1 MQSANSSA
9 YRYDIYA
16 IIHKALRR
24 FMFDTVSAVGGLD
37 DEDDAAVAAA
47 VAQVRELAH
56 LCRIHLDKENHFVH
70 PAMEARV
77 PASTAF
83 IAADHVQ
90 HEREIDELFAL
101 ADTVDGA
108 AGALR
113 QRALRT
119 LYRQLALFTGHNM
132 LHMEHEET
140 EHNAVLW
147 SAYSDAELTVLEQS
161 IVAAIAPEDKMPV
174 LRCLLVGMNRQER
187 AAMLADMR
195 DHAPAPVF
203 AGVLELAAATL
214 APAEHHKLLADLDMH
229 TLKAA

>member
-1 MQSANSSA
+1 MQQANA
-9 YRYDIYA
+9 NRYDIYA

-24 FMFDTVSAVGGLD
+24 FMFDTVSAVGGVD
-37 DEDDAAVAAA
+37 GDDDAAIAASL
-47 VAQVRELAH
+47 AQVRELAH
-56 LCRIHLDKENHFVH
+56 LCRIHLAKENHFVH

-83 IAADHVQ
+83 IAADHAA
-90 HEREIDELFAL
+90 HEREIAELFAL
-101 ADTVDGA
+101 ADTVEDA
-108 AGALR
+108 SGALR
-113 QRALRT
+113 HRALRT

-132 LHMEHEET
+132 LHMDHEET

-147 SAYSDAELTVLEQS
+147 SAYSDAELGALEQA

-174 LRCLLVGMNRQER
+174 MRRLLLGMNRHER

-195 DHAPAPVF
+195 AHAPAPVF
-203 AGVLELAAATL
+203 AGVLDLAAATL
-214 APAEHHKLLADLDMH
+214 PAADHHKLLADLDMH